1 VTETDELHGKLERA
15 EDARDLAQ
23 RELRNARQRLSVA
36 EDLLHDAWGVI
47 ANAENFK
54 NTLICKVRGLDCPD
68 IQGHPVDELEAVP
81 IGPQEW
87 RDAATTWRDRWH
99 KFMDGNVRRRQSTP
113 ADVAEMRAALEFAVK
128 LLRDETGPGG
138 LMEREPV
145 AVRQTWQLAM
155 DCLESARRVP
165 LIPVFE
171 WRRRYLTDTDAQQA
185 GDMA

>member
-1 VTETDELHGKLERA
+1 MTETD
-15 EDARDLAQ
+15 DL
-23 RELRNARQRLSVA
+23 RQRLA
-36 EDLLHDAWGVI
+36 AADDLLHDAWGII

-54 NTLICKVRGLDCPD
+54 HELVCKDDPPCD
-68 IQGHPVDELEAVP
+68 ASVDRHEMSELKAVP
-81 IGPQEW
+81 IGPWKW
-87 RDAATTWRDRWH
+87 RDAATTWCDRWH

-138 LMEREPV
+138 MVEREPV

-155 DCLESARRVP
+155 DCLESAHRVP